1 VVFSDTEIKELLKAW
16 AALSVAFAIASRD
29 GSFFSPRLLASSAL
43 TVGLGFLIHEM
54 GHKFV
59 AQKFGY
65 PAEFRS
71 FDTMLLAAI
80 LFSFT
85 RFVFALPGAVFVGGL
100 PTPDENGRISVAG
113 PGASILLSSIFL
125 TLVGLF
131 GQTSFG
137 DLLSDG
143 FRINAWWALFNL
155 LPVANLDGR
164 KIFRWNK
171 FVYSGMVL
179 TAFVFFFVI

>member
-1 VVFSDTEIKELLKAW
+1 MSFSDLEIKELLKAW
-16 AALSVAFAIASRD
+16 VALSVAFAIASRD
-29 GSFFSPRLLASSAL
+29 GSFLAPRLLASSAL
-43 TVGLGFLIHEM
+43 TVGVGFLIHEM

-59 AQKFGY
+59 AQRLGY

-71 FDTMLLAAI
+71 FDTMLIAAV

-85 RFVFALPGAVFVGGL
+85 RFVFALPGAVFVGGS
-100 PTPDENGRISVAG
+100 PSPDENGRISVAG

-125 TLVGLF
+125 TLAGLF
-131 GQTSFG
+131 GRTPFG
-137 DLLSDG
+137 DLLNDG

-164 KIFRWNK
+164 KILRWNK
-171 FVYSGMVL
+171 VVYGGMVA
-179 TAFVFFFVI
+179 TAFVFFFVV